1 MKIMKKILL
10 SLCLLIGFLKVSGQ
24 QVVTITGTFARDTVP
39 FVNEQIIITY
49 NSYDSLLA
57 VIERDTVYTDSN
69 GFYLSSFVLPGTMP
83 QGYVIVKSTDCSGGA
98 QENYMPYFPGFYNLI
113 LDIQCVNYCQSSFN
127 YKVDSIPGMGLIAN
141 LYAYSNS
148 TNASYSWT
156 FGDGT
161 SGIGINP
168 THIYDS
174 VGVYNVCL
182 TVTDSIKSCTYTYC
196 DSIVVSNFLNTCSAS
211 FNYSQDSINA
221 NLITFSGLSSSAP
234 GSYNIWDFG
243 DGMVYTGSN
252 SVTHLYAN
260 PGIYNVCF
268 SYIDILQNCFATYCD
283 IVYVGTG
290 ITPNCSAEFKMFMI
304 PDSLNQGSN
313 LIYFA
318 NNIAIPTSTYEWNFG
333 DGNTA
338 SGPYVT
344 HSFSTVGIYD
354 VCSYIS
360 DSVLGCTDTVCK
372 RVEIMSG
379 GGMRILLGFD
389 NQKSISIKSLY
400 PNPANNKAY
409 INLNT
414 LKPSVAK
421 VRILSLDG
429 RVVEQFNT
437 SIELGYNTI
446 ELNIAGFSS
455 GMYFVEINNNGDKA
469 TAKLIVN

>member
-1 MKIMKKILL
+1 
-10 SLCLLIGFLKVSGQ
+10 
-24 QVVTITGTFARDTVP
+24 
-39 FVNEQIIITY
+39 
-49 NSYDSLLA
+49 
-57 VIERDTVYTDSN
+57 
-69 GFYLSSFVLPGTMP
+69 
-83 QGYVIVKSTDCSGGA
+83 
-98 QENYMPYFPGFYNLI
+98 
-113 LDIQCVNYCQSSFN
+113 
-127 YKVDSIPGMGLIAN
+127 
-141 LYAYSNS
+141 
-148 TNASYSWT
+148 
-156 FGDGT
+156 
-161 SGIGINP
+161 
-168 THIYDS
+168 
-174 VGVYNVCL
+174 
-182 TVTDSIKSCTYTYC
+182 
-196 DSIVVSNFLNTCSAS
+196 
-211 FNYSQDSINA
+211 
-221 NLITFSGLSSSAP
+221 
-234 GSYNIWDFG
+234 
-243 DGMVYTGSN
+243 MVYTGSN

-283 IVYVGTG
+283 IVFVGSG

-304 PDSLNQGSN
+304 PDSLSQGSN

-318 NNIAIPTSTYEWNFG
+318 NIFQSITSTNEWTFG
-333 DGNTA
+333 DGTVA

-354 VCSYIS
+354 VCSYVT
-360 DSVLGCTDTVCK
+360 DSIFGCTDTVCK

-379 GGMRILLGFD
+379 GGMRILSGLD

-437 SIELGYNTI
+437 SIEPGNNTI
-446 ELNIAGFSS
+446 ELNLAGFSS